1 MLIQEIMATPVVSV
15 EMDDML
21 YAVKD
26 IFEHLHFHH
35 LPVVENNKL
44 QGIIS
49 DRDLL
54 SALSPTL
61 GTLAETEKDLCT
73 LKRRVH
79 QVMSRNPIF
88 LRPDDSIQQAIV
100 LFNTHT
106 FSCLPVV
113 DVNEN
118 PVGMVSWRD
127 VLKLLQRPEFAQA
140 FKETTSAQATPS
152 EG

>member
-1 MLIQEIMATPVVSV
+1 MRIHEIMATPVVSV

-44 QGIIS
+44 QGVLS

-54 SALSPTL
+54 SALSPAL
-61 GTLAETEKDLCT
+61 GTLAETEKDLRT

-79 QVMSRNPIF
+79 QVMSRNPVF
-88 LRPDDSIQQAIV
+88 LRPEDSIQQAIA
-100 LFNTHT
+100 LFNTHS

-113 DVNEN
+113 DFNEH

-127 VLKLLQRPEFAQA
+127 ILKLLQRPEVELTFKDTTGAQA
-140 FKETTSAQATPS
+140 SPS